1 MKYKKIGISILIIFL
16 SLSQIVFSQTTEG
29 RWEKDLSGSGWSLWL
44 DRAAVWYNDSAYLPP
59 VDISK
64 LPVNAPTCG
73 WENLHNHSISQKK
86 VNVPGTVEQYYWG
99 KIGGAIPDTGGNY
112 VGVSWWS
119 RKFNFDPKLQG
130 KRITLC
136 FQSVNLRAEVFINEK
151 LVGYDVIGNTPFEVD
166 ATNAIV
172 FGKEN
177 FIDVRITDPVGNFSW
192 DDNILMRWGNNL
204 VPAVHGFGGITGS
217 IIAKATDAVCIS
229 DIYVQNQPDPKK
241 VKVFVTLSNYSGEE
255 QSGELSLVLH
265 ELKNPEIIVWK
276 KDIPVSL
283 STNTKTFSFFA
294 KVPKAKLWDLSPY
307 QTLKPAALYDASVK
321 FVSKNKKIEDNQ
333 GQRFGFRW
341 FDVGEKDADKRFYL
355 NGKRVFILSAMT
367 RGFWPKNGIFA
378 TPEMAKRDMVT
389 MSKLGMNTMY
399 MHRAIGQPAVN
410 EYADSIGMFTYE
422 EPGGYR
428 IMPNKADG
436 IEGPDALSKLWRKE
450 KLRRMIIRDRSLPSS
465 IIYYFKNEATKIPDE
480 DDVQN
485 IKMVHNLDPSRIVN
499 YNSGNS
505 IVGNPQKEAA
515 NDPTKLHMLPF
526 NDTLYEYGWWD
537 QHHWFP
543 YSGYV
548 DEMYR
553 NPNFYLRGVING
565 ARSLKPQDSLYRLDK
580 KEIIFW
586 GEEGAFGTMVR
597 LQKIKEELDTI
608 GDTGF
613 REKEHEDW
621 FNYYNKF
628 LDQTGFRKSFPTV
641 DSLTMS
647 LGRNLAYFHG
657 RNIENVR
664 LSNIGDAYNM
674 NGWASASTRTD
685 VVDMYRNPTADPSII
700 SHYTQPLYIA
710 VKIRDKVLPVGTSPI
725 ADFFIINEENLH
737 GKYILNITFND
748 PKGNATFNKKFDVT
762 VTGGE
767 IFGQLLVKDVKLPE
781 INEPGYYEVNAR
793 LSSDNDVNKASGFDK
808 IFAVRYENDGKI
820 PTHCAII
827 ENDDVIKSFLQRTQ
841 GVTIP
846 AYNIQD
852 GKLDEIIIGNND
864 FKNMDKNTLQDIMK
878 RVESGTKLIVLE
890 NADYIG
896 QEINNVLKDRPAIYS
911 PIVKGDIPGY
921 LPYTGGGI
929 IQWNGSGRL
938 FVGKSPFL
946 KGLPES
952 QGMSWEYQCF
962 YKINDNLG
970 RNGMVSGIKLNHWG
984 TELVVA
990 LGNQRKK
997 EILASL
1003 GRVKVGK
1010 GSVMLSTLNILPNLE
1025 SQENSS
1031 VVAKRLFL
1039 NLLKY

>member
-1 MKYKKIGISILIIFL
+1 MKYKIKSPILIIFL
-16 SLSQIVFSQTTEG
+16 LLSQIVFSQSTEG
-29 RWEKDLSGSGWSLWL
+29 RWENNLSGKGWSLWL
-44 DRAAVWYNDSAYLPP
+44 DHAAIWYNDSAYLPP

-64 LPVNAPTCG
+64 LQVNSPTCG
-73 WENLHNHSISQKK
+73 WDKLHDNSSAITAS
-86 VNVPGTVEQYYWG
+86 VPGTVEEYYWG

-119 RKFNFDPKLQG
+119 RKFNLDPKLQG

-136 FQSVNLRAEVFINEK
+136 FQSVNLRAEVFINGK
-151 LVGYDVIGNTPFEVD
+151 LAGYDVIGNTPFEVD
-166 ATNAIV
+166 ATNAVV

-177 FIDVRITDPVGNFSW
+177 FLDIRITDPVGNFSW
-192 DDNILMRWGNNL
+192 DDNMLMRWGNNL

-217 IIAKATDAVCIS
+217 VIAKATDAVCIS

-241 VKVFVTLSNYSGEE
+241 VKVFVTLNNYSGVE
-255 QSGELSLVLH
+255 QSGDLSLVLH
-265 ELKNPEIIVWK
+265 EIKSPGIIVWNK
-276 KDIPVSL
+276 NMAVTLPA
-283 STNTKTFSFFA
+283 NTKVFSFFA
-294 KVPKAKLWDLSPY
+294 IVPKAKLWELSPY

-321 FVSKNKKIEDNQ
+321 FISNNKKIQDNQ
-333 GQRFGFRW
+333 DQRFGFRW
-341 FDVGEKDADKRFYL
+341 FDVGEKDGDKRFYL

-378 TPEMAKRDMVT
+378 TPETAKRDMVT
-389 MSKLGMNTMY
+389 MSELGMNTMY

-428 IMPNKADG
+428 IMPNKAEG
-436 IEGPDALSKLWRKE
+436 IEGPDELSKLWRKE

-480 DDVQN
+480 DDVEN
-485 IKMVHNLDPSRIVN
+485 MRMVHDLDPSRIVN

-505 IVGNPQKEAA
+505 IGKDPQKEAA

-526 NDTLYEYGWWD
+526 DNSLITYGWWD
-537 QHHWFP
+537 QHHWFG
-543 YSGYV
+543 YSGYI
-548 DEMYR
+548 DEMYN
-553 NPNFYLRGVING
+553 NPNFYSRGIISG
-565 ARSLKPQDSLYRLDK
+565 PRLLKPQDSLYRLDK

-597 LQKIKEELDTI
+597 LQKIKDELDTT

-628 LDQTGFRKSFPTV
+628 LDETGFRKSFLTV

-647 LGRNLAYFHG
+647 LGRNLAYYHG

-664 LSNIGDAYNM
+664 LGNIGDAYNM

-710 VKIRDKVLPVGTSPI
+710 VKIRNKVLPVGAIPI

-737 GKYILNITFND
+737 GKYTLNITFND
-748 PKGNATFNKKFDVT
+748 PTGNTTFSKKFDVT

-767 IFGQLLVKDVKLPE
+767 TFGQLLVEDVRLPE
-781 INEPGYYEVNAR
+781 IQEEGYYKLNAT
-793 LSSDNDVNKASGFDK
+793 LSSEEVKKASGFDE
-808 IFAVRYENDGKI
+808 IFAVRYEKDGNI

-827 ENDDVIKSFLQRTQ
+827 ENDDVIKSFLQGTQ

-846 AYNIQD
+846 SYSIHN
-852 GKLDEIIIGNND
+852 GKLDEIIIGNNN
-864 FKNMDKNTLQDIMK
+864 FKSMNKKILQDLMT
-878 RVESGTKLIVLE
+878 RVENGAKLIVLE
-890 NADYIG
+890 NADYFG
-896 QEINNVLKDRPAIYS
+896 QEINNVLRDRPAIYS
-911 PIVKGDIPGY
+911 PIVKEEISDY
-921 LPYTGGGI
+921 RPYTDGGI
-929 IQWNGSGRL
+929 IQWDESGRL

-962 YKINDNLG
+962 YKTNDNLG
-970 RNGMVSGIKLNHWG
+970 RNGMVSGIRLNHLG

-990 LGNQRKK
+990 LGNQGRK
-997 EILASL
+997 EILTSL
-1003 GRVKVGK
+1003 GQVNVGK
-1010 GSVMLSTLNILPNLE
+1010 GSVILSTLNILPNLL
-1025 SQENSS
+1025 SQESSS
-1031 VVAKRLFL
+1031 VIAKKLFL
-1039 NLLKY
+1039 NLLEY